1 MKSKIARVPAIHA
14 LEKMHRNTDSS
25 KRKGAGKT
33 RGDQRTGS
41 TPFQLC
47 SRVCMV
53 VVECCRGGLKEVGAT
68 AYQVALVQGALYH
81 SCPEGERRGGSTG

>member
-1 MKSKIARVPAIHA
+1 MKSKIARGPAIHA
-14 LEKMHRNTDSS
+14 IEKMHRNTDSS

-47 SRVCMV
+47 SIVCMV

-81 SCPEGERRGGSTG
+81 S